1 MKEIKKLLTEN
12 NIISKDGIKVNGNGI
27 IVKKLDKLIELT
39 DKTNLKL
46 YYIEKRL
53 DEIKDEIK
61 DKIKPKV

>member
-12 NIISKDGIKVNGNGI
+12 NIISKDGIKVNGIGI
-27 IVKKLDKLIELT
+27 LITKLDKLIEMT

-46 YYIEKRL
+46 YYLEKRL

-61 DKIKPKV
+61 PKV

>member
-12 NIISKDGIKVNGNGI
+12 NIISKDGLKVNGIGI
-27 IVKKLDKLIELT
+27 LITKLDKLIEMT

-46 YYIEKRL
+46 YYLEKRL

-61 DKIKPKV
+61 PKV

>member
-12 NIISKDGIKVNGNGI
+12 NIISKDGIKVNGIGI
-27 IVKKLDKLIELT
+27 LITKLDKLIEMT

-46 YYIEKRL
+46 YYLEKRL

-61 DKIKPKV
+61 PKG